1 MKVTL
6 PPGKTYRYTS
16 ATQNAR
22 KMYDQRPHKIMG
34 RFYRAMKIDRS
45 GGDGE

>member
-34 RFYRAMKIDRS
+34 RFYRAMKIYRGSD
-45 GGDGE
+45 EE